1 VFRERAYGRRLVIP
15 LNAGTAAKRGT
26 KLIRAGKTEA
36 EGSTGVGVEED
47 MIAARWPTTNNKGV
61 ENRREGILRD

>member
-1 VFRERAYGRRLVIP
+1 MWQKTVVVP
-15 LNAGTAAKRGT
+15 LNVGTAAKRGT
-26 KLIRAGKTEA
+26 KLIHAGRTEA

-47 MIAARWPTTNNKGV
+47 MIAARWLTTNKRGV